1 MFMTRSHTLLYLKKI
16 HNVNEAKSH
25 GLTAWLV
32 YISEVFGMKIGE
44 RAIIAGQD
52 QAKEDFSSE
61 LVVNR
66 KRREREAEED
76 QRQAVGGREEEE
88 EEEEEEGRAS
98 AAWKS

>member
-66 KRREREAEED
+66 KRRERE
-76 QRQAVGGREEEE
+76 RSRGGPEASGREEE